1 MNITCDI
8 IKDLLPLY
16 AEDMVSPDSRKLVD
30 DHLCGCDSCVK
41 ELAELKKAPKVP
53 VEVET
58 GSLKRVGDTIR
69 RRRILAVMAAVFLLA
84 TLVLSVDLFLNA
96 KVYLTAEQAVLGC
109 QTTENGDIL
118 IQYSNLVTGTGSLGD
133 GDPDSEEATGNW
145 GVTATT
151 RVGKLLFAGKD
162 AESFTKTYGQSFQ
175 MNAVADTQN
184 IWYCDARTGKGAM
197 LLWDA
202 GNAYD
207 GEPFM
212 SVNNH
217 LAVYFGIVLALAA
230 VLLVLAW
237 CFRGKWYGEL
247 CFRLGALAGCN
258 GVSLLIVTAGQFLE
272 LWGEFTEG
280 VNKALTLTVP
290 MVLSVLF
297 VRQIFRL
304 KKQDKG

>member
-8 IKDLLPLY
+8 IRDLLPLY
-16 AEDMVSPDSRKLVD
+16 AEDLASPDSRKLVD

-41 ELAELKKAPKVP
+41 ELAELKMAPKVP

-69 RRRILAVMAAVFLLA
+69 RRRILAVMAAVFLFA
-84 TLVLSVDLFLNA
+84 TLVLSVDLFLDA

-109 QTTENGDIL
+109 QNTENGDVL
-118 IQYSNLVTGTGSLGD
+118 IQYSGLVTETGSFGD
-133 GDPDSEEATGNW
+133 GDPDSEEPTGNW
-145 GVTATT
+145 GIIAST
-151 RVGKLLFAGKD
+151 RMRKLLFAGKN
-162 AESFTKTYGQSFQ
+162 AESHTKTYGQSFQ

-184 IWYCDARTGKGAM
+184 IWYCDASTGKGET

-207 GEPFM
+207 GAPLTT
-212 SVNNH
+212 VNYH
-217 LAVYFGIVLALAA
+217 LAVYFWSVLALAA

-258 GVSLLIVTAGQFLE
+258 GLSILIVTAGQFLE

-304 KKQDKG
+304 KKQNKG